1 MCSFSTRDELIAHT
15 LMVHENLD
23 QVLTQEQFE
32 SLSESDLNTLRKNDT
47 PRSRDVIKKYNLR
60 QRKLTFK

>member
-1 MCSFSTRDELIAHT
+1 
-15 LMVHENLD
+15 MVHENLD

-60 QRKLTFK
+60 QRKLTVK